1 MPSDHSFE
9 HFEKELNRL
18 VESFGKRLAELKQ
31 PGYAEAQLR
40 DDFLNPF
47 FRALGWDMENRAG
60 LIQQEREVEI
70 ESATQIGG
78 RRKRADYFF
87 RTDKRA
93 RFICEAKKPAEEL
106 HARAAFQAKR
116 YAWNKGVPVAVLT
129 DFEELKIYIVG
140 SRPYLDEPQ
149 VGEWKH
155 WNFRQYPLIARE
167 LWDLLARDKV
177 ATGSIDHAIEGLP
190 KRPTGKGKARQQW
203 LIKPDRTRALD
214 VEFLKFLDESRRDL
228 ASDLYKNNDHTELL
242 DGDKLTE
249 ACQRIIDRILF
260 LRICEDRDID
270 TGRTLQSIVETWR
283 KNTGHEDTGRRAH
296 QQPFGSMREEP
307 PADFGS
313 SGIRAPKDSLWRAVV
328 RHFRALDRRPPT
340 HVPFFNGNLFKPHF
354 TEGLLLGD
362 EWLAG
367 FIGELSDDETPYLFS
382 EIPVEILGSVY
393 ERFLGK
399 VVRPHG
405 KGITVEEK
413 PEVRKAGGVYY
424 TPRYIVDYIV
434 EQTAGKLLD
443 EIAGT
448 SAAFVAVPP
457 HPSPLPPGEGT
468 ATAGLRKSSASG
480 SGPARDAALPLPAG
494 EGRGEGERPIAAVTL
509 KDFEKRTAAL
519 RLLDPACGSGSF
531 LIRAF
536 ERVCEH
542 WQKRLTADLPPKE
555 QKSERAAWEKKHRPL
570 CWVDAVTNDV
580 HLTVALKRQILTQNI
595 YGVDL
600 DAAAV
605 EVTQLSLYLK
615 MLENENRTTLQRQ
628 RELLADETE
637 IALLP
642 PLQDN
647 IKHGNSLI
655 ASDFSMMPEDLVR
668 VHAFDWPV
676 QFQSIMKA
684 GGFDAVIGNPPY
696 VRQES
701 LKESKDYF
709 EKNYESFSGTGDLYT
724 YFMEKGVKLI
734 RPGGRYSIIVSS
746 SFLRATYAEALRE
759 TLLKHAALVRIV
771 DFGGFAVFADAK
783 DTYVCIPVLVK
794 EKQTNQVEVS
804 KVKSLETDRVMAEMS
819 KTDFVA
825 PLQQFNR
832 DAWSLRSAEQ
842 VQTFAKIVKAG
853 EPLGSYVNRR
863 IFYGIKTGLN
873 EAFVVTT
880 EQRNKLVA
888 SAKASVAL
896 IHPCRGG
903 EDVREYFIEPTDSWL
918 IVLPAGWT
926 RSQMGT
932 PGASA
937 SEAKAWDWLRS
948 KHPGIAAHL
957 ELFTKPLRDR
967 QDQGDFWWELR
978 PCDYYEA
985 FHKPKLVFPDIC
997 KHPRFS
1003 FDDTGIYLAN
1013 TAYVL
1018 GTGDK
1023 YLLGILN
1030 SRLFWF
1036 AISNISIP
1044 FGVRAGEFRYRLIY
1058 QYMEKVPVRQLDL
1071 KKPAEKAA
1079 HDKMVDLVNRRLALT
1094 PKLRAATADSEK
1106 AVLQNAVTATDQ
1118 QIDALVYDLYGLT
1131 EDEIKLVEGGP

>member
-9 HFEKELNRL
+9 SFEKELNRL
-18 VESFGKRLAELKQ
+18 VESFGKRLTELKQ

-78 RRKRADYFF
+78 GRKRADYFF
-87 RTDKRA
+87 RTDKRG
-93 RFICEAKKPAEEL
+93 RFVCEAKKPAEEL
-106 HARAAFQAKR
+106 SARYAFQTKR
-116 YAWNKGVPVAVLT
+116 YAWNKPVPLGILT
-129 DFEELKIYIVG
+129 DFEEMKVYVVG

-149 VGEWKH
+149 VGEWKTWH
-155 WNFRQYPLIARE
+155 FRQYPLIARE

-177 ATGSIDHAIEGLP
+177 AAGSIDQAIEALP

-228 ASDLYKNNDHTELL
+228 ASDIYKNNDHTELL

-296 QQPFGSMREEP
+296 QQPFDSLHEEP
-307 PADFGS
+307 PADYGS

-354 TEGLLLGD
+354 TEGLIIGD

-367 FIGELSDDETPYLFS
+367 FIGELSDDESPYLFS

-405 KGITVEEK
+405 RGIVIEEK

-443 EIAGT
+443 EIAGG
-448 SAAFVAVPP
+448 A
-457 HPSPLPPGEGT
+457 PSIARHEPAL
-468 ATAGLRKSSASG
+468 SSAQAEHCS
-480 SGPARDAALPLPAG
+480 ALLP
-494 EGRGEGERPIAAVTL
+494 TL

-542 WQKRLTADLPPKE
+542 WQKRLTASLPPKE
-555 QKSERAAWEKKHRPL
+555 QKAERAAWEKKHRPL
-570 CWVDAVTNDV
+570 CWVDAATNDV

-615 MLENENRTTLQRQ
+615 MLEGENRTTLQRQ

-647 IKHGNSLI
+647 IKCGNSLI

-676 QFQSIMKA
+676 QFAPIMKA
-684 GGFDAVIGNPPY
+684 GGFDAVIGNPPWGAELEVQ
-696 VRQES
+696 VRKYLSETFSRVVGRMVDTYIYFTDQALRVIRKEGRVGLVIPATVLNQVDAGPLRKLLLES
-701 LKESKDYF
+701 GVAAVINAGKDVF
-709 EKNYESFSGTGDLYT
+709 TTKVLNTTALIVTSGGKQPAQMIVGDLSALPL
-724 YFMEKGVKLI
+724 ED
-734 RPGGRYSIIVSS
+734 
-746 SFLRATYAEALRE
+746 RA
-759 TLLKHAALVRIV
+759 AALVQV
-771 DFGGFAVFADAK
+771 GFVNSAVWVEQVMADATNTFFANSDARTAMLLRLK
-783 DTYVCIPVLVK
+783 KSHSTLGEFTQSGIARGVSPDIAEAHVIPDRDPALRRIERVVLRRSISGKKIKRYGCVVPDQWILYTHKGLTPKNIPNAIARLEEFKSQNTCVEVK
-794 EKQTNQVEVS
+794 EGKHPWWALHRARDPEIFESPKLIGLTTTKTIEIVYDKEDSLVVTDAMYVF
-804 KVKSLETDRVMAEMS
+804 KFKSPVD
-819 KTDFVA
+819 
-825 PLQQFNR
+825 
-832 DAWSLRSAEQ
+832 
-842 VQTFAKIVKAG
+842 VKA
-853 EPLGSYVNRR
+853 
-863 IFYGIKTGLN
+863 
-873 EAFVVTT
+873 A
-880 EQRNKLVA
+880 
-888 SAKASVAL
+888 
-896 IHPCRGG
+896 
-903 EDVREYFIEPTDSWL
+903 
-918 IVLPAGWT
+918 
-926 RSQMGT
+926 
-932 PGASA
+932 
-937 SEAKAWDWLRS
+937 
-948 KHPGIAAHL
+948 
-957 ELFTKPLRDR
+957 
-967 QDQGDFWWELR
+967 
-978 PCDYYEA
+978 
-985 FHKPKLVFPDIC
+985 
-997 KHPRFS
+997 
-1003 FDDTGIYLAN
+1003 
-1013 TAYVL
+1013 
-1018 GTGDK
+1018 
-1023 YLLGILN
+1023 LGILQSKLFLFLYRVSN
-1030 SRLFWF
+1030 QGESRV
-1036 AISNISIP
+1036 IP
-1044 FGVRAGEFRYRLIY
+1044 QI
-1058 QYMEKVPVRQLDL
+1058 
-1071 KKPAEKAA
+1071 KAA
-1079 HDKMVDLVNRRLALT
+1079 KLEPLPFPNLAVTDKSRHDKLVVLVDKLLGLM

-1118 QIDALVYDLYGLT
+1118 QIDALVYELYGLT
-1131 EDEIKLVEGGP
+1131 PEEIQLVEGHA